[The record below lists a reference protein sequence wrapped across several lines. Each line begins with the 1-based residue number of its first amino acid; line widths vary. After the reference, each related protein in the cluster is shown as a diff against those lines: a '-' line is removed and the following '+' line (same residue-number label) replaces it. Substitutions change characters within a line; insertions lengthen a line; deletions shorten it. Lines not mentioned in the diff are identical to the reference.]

1 MWNSWD
7 AEIVLIDTG
16 SKIIEGFDT
25 PEECT
30 RTEIFAEMKEAT
42 RSEFYAAEAAKRR
55 IHKVFEVNA
64 LDYNGEIYVEY
75 EGRLYDVVRSYPVGR
90 DKISLSCE
98 RRGPR

>member
-16 SKIIEGFDT
+16 SKIIEGFDV
-25 PEECT
+25 PEECA
-30 RTEIFAEMKEAT
+30 RTEIFAELKEAT
-42 RSEFYAAEAAKRR
+42 RTEFYAAEAVKRR
-55 IHKVFEVNA
+55 IDKVFEVNA
-64 LDYNGEIYVEY
+64 LDYNNEIYVEY
-75 EGRLYDVVRSYPVGR
+75 EGKLYDVVRSYPVGR